1 MGSFIEINDTLQ
13 INDEQGFPSEL
24 NYEKHIDKP
33 FLAED
38 FKDKIF
44 EFKNKEGVRFY
55 HVPPVRVFLV
65 QNIKGKWLYWG
76 HVHILE
82 IDYDYKN
89 KITSGKFKIVYLYSP
104 DEMKVAHSIIDRNPK
119 TNFNQL

>member
-13 INDEQGFPSEL
+13 ITDEQGFPPEL
-24 NYEKHIDKP
+24 VYEKHTQKP
-33 FLAED
+33 FLAKD

-55 HVPPVRVFLV
+55 HIPPVRVFLAHNV
-65 QNIKGKWLYWG
+65 DGKWLYWG
-76 HVHILE
+76 HIHILE
-82 IDYDYKN
+82 IGHDYEK
-89 KITSGKFKIVYLYSP
+89 KTTSGKFKIVYLYSP
-104 DEMKVAHSIIDRNPK
+104 DEMKVAHSILDRNPK

>member
-13 INDEQGFPSEL
+13 ITDEQGFPSEL
-24 NYEKHIDKP
+24 NYEKHIGKP

-89 KITSGKFKIVYLYSP
+89 KITSGKFKIVYLYNP